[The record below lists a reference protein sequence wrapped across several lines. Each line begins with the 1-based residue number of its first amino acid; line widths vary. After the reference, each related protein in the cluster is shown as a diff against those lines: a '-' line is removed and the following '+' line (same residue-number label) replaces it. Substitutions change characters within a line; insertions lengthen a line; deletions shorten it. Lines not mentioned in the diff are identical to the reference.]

1 MRILITAG
9 PTREY
14 FDSVRY
20 ITNPS
25 SGKMGYAIAQAAR
38 DRGHDVTLITG
49 PVSLDAPRN
58 VRVISVVTAAEMAA
72 AAKKAFP
79 RCDAAIFT
87 AAVCDYRPATR
98 QKLKHAKTAKPMTVR
113 LVPTEDIAATLG
125 KRKRRQL
132 TIGFA
137 MEDHAARPHAVKK
150 LRRKNCDAIVL
161 NSMENVGADR
171 ARVEFLVQGG
181 RWQRWPAASKQQIA
195 LRLLIAIETLAHGGV
210 ERIPI

>member
-25 SGKMGYAIAQAAR
+25 SGKMGYAIAEAAR
-38 DRGHDVTLITG
+38 DRGHVVTLITG

-58 VRVISVVTAAEMAA
+58 VRVISVVNAAEMAA
-72 AAKKAFP
+72 ASKKAFP

-98 QKLKHAKTAKPMTVR
+98 HKSKLAKTGKPMTVR
-113 LVPTEDIAATLG
+113 LEPTEDIAAALG
-125 KRKRRQL
+125 ERKRRQL

-137 MEDHAARPHAVKK
+137 MEDHAARLHAEKK

-161 NSMENVGADR
+161 NGMENVGADR
-171 ARVEFLVQGG
+171 ARVDFLVRGG
-181 RWQRWPAASKQQIA
+181 RWQRWPTASKQQIA
-195 LRLLIAIETLAHGGV
+195 LRLLIAMETLLHGGI
-210 ERIPI
+210 ECIPI